1 MKWSICKNQFDLDDE
16 FVDIVAKI
24 REKSDLKARNNPEFA
39 EVLAKELSQQNP
51 IICTVEEVKK
61 AIFNRPVSPDKAT
74 FSFIPTEMTR
84 LSPFFP
90 ISKSEKGKPEY
101 KEVTWENSWGRMYMK
116 GIKLSIYDEYVL
128 LALCRLFRQRQT
140 LTMTVSRTDICNAI
154 GKGRGKNTLAAID
167 KAIERLTGTLV
178 TIEVWDNI
186 KTRIAKMKMGNTILT
201 GYTISE
207 TGKITVTLN
216 PYFKEAYLETMVT
229 SIDVDFRMSLK
240 HDISKSLQRFLEA
253 QPQDYQIGM
262 DKLIVAINV
271 NADQERKHIRAIL
284 RTGLDE
290 LKEKNY
296 LEFFNIGKDN
306 IITIRKAKT
315 KHLVK

>member
-1 MKWSICKNQFDLDDE
+1 MDDE
-16 FVDIVAKI
+16 LKQIILRAKNNLQ
-24 REKSDLKARNNPEFA
+24 EKFKKNPDLALKIAQE
-39 EVLAKELSQQNP
+39 SQA
-51 IICTVEEVKK
+51 IECTVDEVRK
-61 AIFNRPVSPDKAT
+61 AIFNRPISPDQAT

-90 ISKSEKGKPEY
+90 ISKTEKGKPEY

-116 GIKLSIYDEYVL
+116 GIKLSIYDEDVL
-128 LALCRLFRQRQT
+128 LALCRLFRQKQA

-186 KTRIAKMKMGNTILT
+186 KTKNAKMKMGNTMLT

-207 TGKITVTLN
+207 NGKITVTLN

-240 HDISKSLQRFLEA
+240 HDVSKSLHRFLEA
-253 QPQDYQIGM
+253 QPRDYQIGM
-262 DKLIVAINV
+262 DNLIVAINV
-271 NADQERKHIRAIL
+271 NAEQERFHIRNFIKI
-284 RTGLDE
+284 GLKE
-290 LKEKNY
+290 LKERDY
-296 LEFFNIGKDN
+296 LDFFNIGKDD
-306 IITIRKAKT
+306 IITIRKATTYKNKIT
-315 KHLVK
+315 